1 MMRFGVNTFVWVS
14 PCTTQAAEELAPKVK
29 SLGFD
34 IFEMACEN
42 PGLIDVQA
50 VKKTL
55 RAEGLDAIVCGVFG
69 PDRNICSDDPADSR
83 QCEVL

>member
-1 MMRFGVNTFVWVS
+1 MMKFGVNTFVWVS

-55 RAEGLDAIVCGVFG
+55 KAERPGRNCLRRFRAGQEYL
-69 PDRNICSDDPADSR
+69 
-83 QCEVL
+83 Q